1 VRYRLKKVIESNAL
15 VGSIGRNR
23 PCLGMIRAGGVTFV
37 LAGVAWLIGLGATS
51 PVGAASVST
60 RPSAT
65 VVRQPNDAKDDALD
79 VAMLR
84 LGGAATVFDSSSMAF
99 GQSAP
104 GLSTADKRAFAV
116 GNNFF
121 NDNWVQAPAST
132 SGRDGLGPLFNAQSC
147 SSCHFKDGRGAPPL
161 SDKDPERGLLFRLSV
176 KDAEGLFQAH
186 PVYGGQLQDRAVPGV
201 PVEGK
206 MGITRKIIT
215 GKYADGSTYTLE
227 APSYSVVEPGYGATG
242 LVSIS
247 PRIAP
252 PVFGTGLLEA
262 IPEAT
267 IVASSDPDDKN
278 GDGISGRVN
287 RVEDLRT
294 GKLAIGRFGWKAN
307 VATLEQQNAGA
318 FAGDVGI
325 TSTLRKTTDCTGPQ
339 KACSKAASGGS
350 PELDDNKLQRVT
362 FYTRVLAV
370 PAARALTA
378 ATVSGETS
386 FNKIGCASCHVG
398 QLTTGWSEAPV
409 LRDQPIRPFTDLLL
423 HDMGPGL
430 ADGRPDGLATG
441 TEWRT
446 APLWGIGLTKNVGGH
461 TRFLHDGRARSLT
474 EAVLWHGGEAQGS
487 AYRFKAL
494 TAQQRQDLIAYLE
507 SL

>member
-1 VRYRLKKVIESNAL
+1 MQYRSKKVIESKEL
-15 VGSIGRNR
+15 VGSISRNR
-23 PCLGMIRAGGVTFV
+23 HSLGVVSAGGVTFV
-37 LAGVAWLIGLGATS
+37 LAGIAWLIGLGAPS
-51 PVGAASVST
+51 PVAAASAST
-60 RPSAT
+60 QPGAT
-65 VVRQPNDAKDDALD
+65 VVRPANDAEGDAKN

-84 LGGAATVFDSSSMAF
+84 LGGAATVFDTSSMAF

-104 GLSTADKRAFAV
+104 GLATADKRAFAV

-121 NDNWVQAPAST
+121 NDNWVEAPAST

-161 SDKDPERGLLFRLSV
+161 TDTDPERGLLFRLSV
-176 KDAEGLFQAH
+176 KDADGLFRAH

-206 MGITRKIIT
+206 MSIARKLIT

-227 APSYSVVEPGYGATG
+227 APSYSIVEPGYGATG
-242 LVSIS
+242 SLSIS

-262 IPEAT
+262 IPEVT
-267 IVASSDPDDKN
+267 IVALSDPEDKN
-278 GDGISGRVN
+278 DDGISGRVN

-294 GKLAIGRFGWKAN
+294 GKPAIGRFGWKAN

-325 TSTLRKTTDCTGPQ
+325 TSTLRQTTDCTAPQ

-370 PAARALTA
+370 PAARVLTPA
-378 ATVSGETS
+378 AGSGETS
-386 FNKIGCASCHVG
+386 FNQIGCSSCHVG
-398 QLTTGWSEAPV
+398 QLTTGWSEASV
-409 LRDQPIRPFTDLLL
+409 LRNQPIRPFTDLLL

-446 APLWGIGLTKNVGGH
+446 APLWGIGLTKNVGGQ

-487 AYRFKAL
+487 ANRFKAL
-494 TAQQRQDLIAYLE
+494 TAQQRQNLIAYLE